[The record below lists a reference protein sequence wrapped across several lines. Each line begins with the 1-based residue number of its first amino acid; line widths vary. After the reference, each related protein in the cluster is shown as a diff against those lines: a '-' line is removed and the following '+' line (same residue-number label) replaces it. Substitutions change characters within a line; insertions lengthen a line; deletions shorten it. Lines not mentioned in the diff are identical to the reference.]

1 MLRGSGQIGGALGFA
16 VIPLRQSAL
25 ESTLQQE
32 AFEHLPLACVCLNAS
47 AQILAA
53 NRAFAR
59 MVGAAEGGLVG
70 SNLAELPLV
79 ARPRAFPRRWSRF
92 WIRLLE
98 RRTMAL
104 RLRGGALR
112 GKRLTLHIS
121 ASMPRSDGELIAVLL
136 IRESGM
142 DVAVRLGAAQS
153 AAYADPAVVATALLA
168 PDRRVLTAAGRI
180 GGFLG
185 VRAAEA
191 QGVPFEYLLD
201 EATAREFLLA
211 VDGLPSRPIRAEVT
225 LSGMMRNIAEGAAA
239 RRITLTVTNFVGV
252 VGIDGLLVQVCDAGE
267 EGAVQAPASRLGDR
281 LLQMTV
287 QSHADFLQSLAGVLQ
302 SSADALRTSIVGFW
316 RTDRT
321 SGKLVC
327 EAVYSRPEQRLLR
340 DWVGMPFPEVG
351 VVEPMARLHDRAPL
365 ALGDLGRDDAGRRGA
380 RWRGIRAF
388 LSAPVLI
395 EGEPAGVI
403 AAADTVPRRWTDEE
417 VGFVAS
423 AGLMVSLTL
432 EAAQRAE
439 VEGRV
444 EQLAWYDALTGLPNR
459 NLLRESL
466 RDALSSAAEN
476 KTRVGVLLIDLDRFK
491 DVNDTL
497 GHLVGDSLIKSVADT
512 LRQVAGGEA
521 VARLGGDEFVVVY
534 DGFSHRQEVA
544 HLAAQVAG
552 ALHRSDFVPN
562 VMAQVS
568 ASIGV
573 ALYPEHGREI
583 GTLLKYADAA
593 MYQAKRDGGNQVRFF
608 NPIRYEREAQ
618 ELRLGVELARAV
630 QADSPQLF
638 LEYQPQVDMTTRR
651 VVGLE
656 ALVRWRHPVRGVL
669 MPDRFIEAAET
680 GRLSERI
687 TSWVVH
693 EACAQIV
700 RWRQA
705 HPQFDIPIA
714 VNVAGREFGSNTLPA
729 LVRSALARFNVDPR
743 MINLEVT
750 ERTVIRDGEADN
762 DVIGELRALGVGLVL
777 DDFGT
782 GYSTLGYLRRLP
794 IRAIKI
800 DRMFVEGLPHDP
812 DGCAIVHALLAV
824 ARHFRL
830 AVVAEGVE
838 REEQAEYL
846 HAQGC
851 AYAQGNLFARPMS
864 AAEIEGLIA

>member
-1 MLRGSGQIGGALGFA
+1 MGFA

-32 AFEHLPLACVCLNAS
+32 AFEHLPFPCVCLNAS

-59 MVGAAEGGLVG
+59 MVGVVDGGLVG
-70 SNLAELPLV
+70 CNLAEFPV
-79 ARPRAFPRRWSRF
+79 VTRPREFPRRWARF
-92 WIRLLE
+92 WRRLLE
-98 RRTMAL
+98 RRSMAL
-104 RLRGGALR
+104 RIQGGTPR
-112 GKRLTLHIS
+112 SGRRTLDIS
-121 ASMPRSDGELIAVLL
+121 ASMPRGEGETVAILL
-136 IRESGM
+136 IRESGA
-142 DVAVRLGAAQS
+142 DVRSRLEFAQA
-153 AAYADPAVVATALLA
+153 AAYADPAVTATLLLA
-168 PDRRVLTAAGRI
+168 ADRRVLTAAGRT
-180 GGFLG
+180 GEFLG
-185 VRAAEA
+185 VRASDA

-211 VDGLPSRPIRAEVT
+211 ADGLPSQPIRAEVV
-225 LSGMMRNIAEGAAA
+225 LSGMMRNFADGAAA
-239 RRITLTVTNFVGV
+239 RRIALTVTNFIGV
-252 VGIDGLLVQVCDAGE
+252 VGVDGILVQVRDAR
-267 EGAVQAPASRLGDR
+267 ADRIAPEPAKRLGDR

-287 QSHADFLQSLAGVLQ
+287 QSQADFLQSLAGILQ
-302 SSADALRTSIVGFW
+302 SSADALRASIVGFW
-316 RTDRT
+316 RTDRAT
-321 SGKLVC
+321 GSLVC
-327 EAVYSRPEQRLLR
+327 VAVYSCPEQRLLR
-340 DWVGMPFPEVG
+340 DWVGMPFPDEGIVDS
-351 VVEPMARLHDRAPL
+351 MARLHDRVPIAV
-365 ALGDLGRDDAGRRGA
+365 ADLGRDDLGRRGA

-395 EGEPAGVI
+395 EGVPAGVL

-417 VGFVAS
+417 VGFIAS
-423 AGLMVSLTL
+423 AGLMVSLTT

-439 VEGRV
+439 VEGRI
-444 EQLAWYDALTGLPNR
+444 EQLSWYDALTGLPNR

-466 RDALSSAAEN
+466 RDVLSSAAEN
-476 KTRVGVLLIDLDRFK
+476 NTRVGLLLIDLDRFK

-497 GHLVGDSLIKSVADT
+497 GHLVGDSLIKSVANV
-512 LRQVAGGEA
+512 LRQLVGREG
-521 VARLGGDEFVVVY
+521 VARLGGDEFLVVY

-544 HLAAQVAG
+544 QLATQVAG

-630 QADSPQLF
+630 QEESPQLF
-638 LEYQPQVDMTTRR
+638 LEYQPQVDIATRR

-687 TSWVVH
+687 TAWVMH
-693 EACAQIV
+693 ETCAQIK
-700 RWRQA
+700 RWRDA
-705 HPQFDIPIA
+705 HPQFDIPVS
-714 VNVAGREFGSNTLPA
+714 VNVAGREFGSNALPA
-729 LVRSALARFNVDPR
+729 LVRSALLRYGVDPR
-743 MINLEVT
+743 MVNLEVT
-750 ERTVIRDGEADN
+750 ERTMIQDGQADS

-794 IRAIKI
+794 LRAIKI
-800 DRMFVEGLPHDP
+800 DRMFVEGLPDDP
-812 DGCAIVHALLAV
+812 DGCAIVHALLTV

-838 REEQAEYL
+838 REEQAVYL
-846 HAQGC
+846 LSQGC
-851 AYAQGNLFARPMS
+851 AYAQGNLFARSLS
-864 AAEIEGLIA
+864 AAAIEALIA